1 MTERMEMEKKDLNV
15 DPQIEVDD
23 DNPQQIN
30 FMLDA
35 WFEVDKKFKIETN
48 GEEGTWLNLWGFYNP
63 FEDTLKL
70 KGQISYDD
78 CSSDW
83 FDYEP
88 TNSETE
94 VIKEMLTL
102 RIRRWY
108 DQTPQEFCEQ
118 YMDEPESVQTQ
129 GGLT

>member
-30 FMLDA
+30 FMLDT
-35 WFEVDKKFKIETN
+35 WFEVDKKFNISTN

-78 CSSDW
+78 GSSDW

-88 TNSETE
+88 TKSETE
-94 VIKEMLTL
+94 TIKEMLTL

-129 GGLT
+129 GGPT

>member
-30 FMLDA
+30 FMLDT
-35 WFEVDKKFKIETN
+35 WFEVDKKFNISTN

-78 CSSDW
+78 GSIDW

-88 TNSETE
+88 TKSETE
-94 VIKEMLTL
+94 TIKEMLTL
-102 RIRRWY
+102 RIRRWH
-108 DQTPQEFCEQ
+108 DQTPQEFCEP
-118 YMDEPESVQTQ
+118 YMDEPEITPTQ
-129 GGLT
+129 GGPT

>member
-1 MTERMEMEKKDLNV
+1 MAVGLK
-15 DPQIEVDD
+15 
-23 DNPQQIN
+23 
-30 FMLDA
+30 
-35 WFEVDKKFKIETN
+35 
-48 GEEGTWLNLWGFYNP
+48 GFYNP
-63 FEDTLKL
+63 FEDTLRL

-88 TNSETE
+88 TNLETE

-108 DQTPQEFCEQ
+108 DQTPQEFCQQ
-118 YMDEPESVQTQ
+118 YIDETETVQLQ
-129 GGLT
+129 GGMV

>member
-1 MTERMEMEKKDLNV
+1 MTENMEMEKKDLNV

-78 CSSDW
+78 SSSDW

-88 TNSETE
+88 TSAESQL
-94 VIKEMLTL
+94 IKEMVAAE
-102 RIRRWY
+102 IEKEY
-108 DQTPQEFCEQ
+108 HQTPQEFCEQ
-118 YMDEPESVQTQ
+118 YMDEPEIGQSQ
-129 GGLT
+129 GGPT

>member
-129 GGLT
+129 GGLS

>member
-1 MTERMEMEKKDLNV
+1 MTENMEMEKKDLNV
-15 DPQIEVDD
+15 DPQIEIYD
-23 DNPQQIN
+23 DNPKQIN

-108 DQTPQEFCEQ
+108 DQTPQEFCEP
-118 YMDEPESVQTQ
+118 YMDEPEMTPTQ
-129 GGLT
+129 GGPT

>member
-1 MTERMEMEKKDLNV
+1 MTERMEMEKKDLNI

-129 GGLT
+129 GGLS

>member
-30 FMLDA
+30 FILDT
-35 WFEVDKKFKIETN
+35 WFEVDKKFNISTN

-78 CSSDW
+78 GSSDW

-88 TNSETE
+88 TKTETE
-94 VIKEMLTL
+94 TIKEMLTL
-102 RIRRWY
+102 CIRRWH
-108 DQTPQEFCEQ
+108 DQTPQEFCTP
-118 YMDEPESVQTQ
+118 YMDEPEMTPTQ
-129 GGLT
+129 GGPT

>member
-1 MTERMEMEKKDLNV
+1 MTENMEMEKKDLNV

-63 FEDTLKL
+63 FEDTLRL

>member
-1 MTERMEMEKKDLNV
+1 MTERMEMEKKDLNI
-15 DPQIEVDD
+15 DPQIEIDD

-63 FEDTLKL
+63 FEDTLRL

>member
-1 MTERMEMEKKDLNV
+1 MTERMEMEKKDLNI
-15 DPQIEVDD
+15 DPQIEIDD
-23 DNPQQIN
+23 DNPKQIN

-35 WFEVDKKFKIETN
+35 WFEVDKKFSIETN

-63 FEDTLKL
+63 FEDTLRL

-88 TNSETE
+88 TNSETK

>member
-1 MTERMEMEKKDLNV
+1 MTENMEMEKKDLNV

-63 FEDTLKL
+63 FEDTLRL
-70 KGQISYDD
+70 KGQISYDN

-129 GGLT
+129 GGLS

>member
-1 MTERMEMEKKDLNV
+1 MTERMEMEKKDLNI
-15 DPQIEVDD
+15 DPQIEIDD

-48 GEEGTWLNLWGFYNP
+48 GEEGTWLNFWGFYNP
-63 FEDTLKL
+63 FEDTLRL

>member
-1 MTERMEMEKKDLNV
+1 MTERMEMEKKDLII
-15 DPQIEVDD
+15 DPQIEIDD
-23 DNPQQIN
+23 DNPKQIN
-30 FMLDA
+30 FMLDT
-35 WFEVDKKFKIETN
+35 WFEVDKKFGIETN

-63 FEDTLKL
+63 FEDTLRL

-118 YMDEPESVQTQ
+118 YMDEPESVLTQ
-129 GGLT
+129 GGTT

>member
-1 MTERMEMEKKDLNV
+1 MTENMEMEKKDLNI
-15 DPQIEVDD
+15 DPQIEIDD
-23 DNPQQIN
+23 DNPKQIN

-35 WFEVDKKFKIETN
+35 WFEVDKKFGIETN
-48 GEEGTWLNLWGFYNP
+48 GEDGTWLNLWGFYNP
-63 FEDTLKL
+63 FEDTLRL

-129 GGLT
+129 GGPT